1 MPNVLEIL
9 AGYPWLL
16 QLGGVIG
23 SAIYVGGFAL
33 VQCGYTCGN
42 GAGYSLSKIVAALL
56 VLASLIDAFNLGAF
70 LIQVGFIFFGLV
82 GMLRRGEATRFT
94 MSRRRKLDRRT
105 ARFLAT
111 EAS

>member
-1 MPNVLEIL
+1 MPNVLEII
-9 AGYPWLL
+9 AGYPLLL
-16 QLGGVIG
+16 QIGGVIG

-42 GAGYSLSKIVAALL
+42 GAGYSLSKIVAAIL

-82 GMLRRGEATRFT
+82 GMLRRGEAQRFKV
-94 MSRRRKLDRRT
+94 SRRRELDRGMT
-105 ARFLAT
+105 RFPAT

>member
-1 MPNVLEIL
+1 MSHVLEIL
-9 AGYPWLL
+9 AGYPLLL
-16 QLGGVIG
+16 QIGGVIG

-42 GAGYSLSKIVAALL
+42 GTLYSLSKIVAALL

-82 GMLRRGEATRFT
+82 GMLRRGETQRST
-94 MSRRRKLDRRT
+94 VSNRRKLDRGLT
-105 ARFLAT
+105 RFPAT
-111 EAS
+111 EVS